1 MCDFRDWRIG
11 LSRPALGLLFPWYRI
26 SKALR
31 EEGHQGRSEGLGMAG
46 ILSPDLQDVPR
57 GNPVTDSLHLTHRAT
72 SRLHR
77 RQIQMDGFGVNQ
89 ELNHFDKTLVATFPS
104 SIAS

>member
-1 MCDFRDWRIG
+1 
-11 LSRPALGLLFPWYRI
+11 
-26 SKALR
+26 
-31 EEGHQGRSEGLGMAG
+31 MAG

-77 RQIQMDGFGVNQ
+77 SQIQMDGFGVYQ
-89 ELNHFDKTLVATFPS
+89 TWRGGL
-104 SIAS
+104 